1 MRGQTSPSQRT
12 ISRFD
17 DRKNP
22 EILDPRAFVQLFS
35 MASVMHKIA
44 PLGARV
50 IRRAIIKRDVGEKQK
65 TKLAL
70 ERKTK
75 THNFR
80 VYARV

>member
-50 IRRAIIKRDVGEKQK
+50 IRRAIIRETLGKNKKQNW
-65 TKLAL
+65 L
-70 ERKTK
+70 
-75 THNFR
+75 
-80 VYARV
+80 